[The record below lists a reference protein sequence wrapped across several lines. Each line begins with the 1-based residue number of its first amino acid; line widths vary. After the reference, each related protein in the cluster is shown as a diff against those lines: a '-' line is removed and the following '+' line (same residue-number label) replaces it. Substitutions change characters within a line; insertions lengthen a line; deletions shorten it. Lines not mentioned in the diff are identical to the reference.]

1 MFDTGEVIEEEL
13 SSNDVT
19 SPDKRS
25 SKTGTSGLGGGHPT
39 ETIGLQDM
47 TGVGARSST
56 PPVSSSSRTSVC
68 DQGPAQDT
76 RLVHRTGGRRL
87 ERPGSTFDLK
97 VDVHHQIPG
106 DGSVEVTNCPESSGQ
121 GACEES
127 DVVIM
132 VDESPGQRP
141 HHEVTRELVL
151 EESKLSGSE
160 RTTESFYRK
169 RESTPETKEVS
180 QCTDHDPSQSCSS
193 VTSSSQLTVSGPQ
206 RPGQGDNQRR
216 FSNLSNLARSLPSD
230 SRSHLA
236 PITDTAS
243 LDLAAILDPSYTG
256 TSVRHRA
263 ARTSQGGQGVRR
275 TKSALVT
282 GPNTQAA
289 QAVASHPVSLDAGMD
304 RGEGGVRSKI
314 RSGLEMSE
322 VKEVA
327 EEVNSKEADLNTDKR
342 VFKGS
347 DMDLFTYQEQL
358 EEATKALLKA
368 GQYLESETKNKK
380 YMLPASASD
389 PSYPVAQSVDESDQ
403 KGSGPYMPMVG
414 KVQADTTDV
423 EEGGSRSGH
432 NETGNNLLSS
442 VGLDWL
448 FSDSEPDQPQETRM
462 LRSRSESPK
471 SSSAMMTTELNR
483 ESRDSSH
490 GSSGT
495 DTETRALL
503 DKLECVENILEQSG
517 GGGAIPKRRPV
528 SRHGHSGDQRSGSL
542 DGGRRMPRES
552 EGARGA
558 RRRPTLE
565 IDEDYSMPSTNTLYD
580 DAAGLKLFL
589 DILNGPDGHN
599 KEAEAELRKLIDKR
613 RNRMHDDSRRKHADD
628 SLSQDADLE
637 ELENRSRRKR
647 LARRRRHNAQTER
660 EQMAEVAM
668 RRQASETGDSR
679 ETEGGIRKRERK
691 SRRHRDNVPHIATDH
706 DDTSTGAVH
715 CFKDE
720 FGNWQTYTFG
730 GDSLAASA
738 VAVGALANLLTKET
752 EEGGDQQGEVSGAG
766 QGAGEPVSGGAG
778 SSRSSVSADSS
789 LTVILDSPAMVFQP
803 GGERTRSV
811 ESGSVARSQDGYRSR
826 DSGSGA
832 VPLYCGQH
840 WSRENSVPDYRL
852 YSTGHTH
859 TTAQAPGF
867 RRYNNAL
874 QMFAENFFD
883 RTRPGVG
890 TTSAAEMSFSTS
902 FGASAAGLTRIDESS
917 LTGQLNLSSG
927 VGTQLNV
934 PSHLAAISTVPKIRK
949 YHLLSL
955 PGLNTGVKVW
965 MDRLQLLNILDQDKN
980 VMVTASSVL
989 LSVVVCVLGSLVLQT
1004 GAYRDLYLIL
1014 FCAVQASCHYS
1025 LLKSVQPDA
1034 SSPTHGFNPVTV
1046 FSRPIYFIICCVI
1059 ILILDSAINN
1069 QVSGFQLYGQRTWFT
1084 VKDLKVCRDFI
1095 IGFILAFPIIFTV
1108 GLLPQI
1114 NTALMYVLETI
1125 DIHIFGGNAGSSLQA
1140 SAYCVLRSLLA
1151 VVIMFGFAYGGLTES
1166 SHSEHAQQVLF
1177 SIFCSL
1183 AVVISYHL
1191 SRASGDPTVILSL
1204 MKRHVMAVLSEET
1217 SPGHNDVSN
1226 TNSSAQSPMDEPAT
1240 PQDPL
1245 PKKLRDTVNARL
1257 KNDAIVCSTAAILVF
1272 LIHHSDVFV
1281 QAYPTLDLVV
1291 WSITVTVGFLLHYLL
1306 PHLRKQTPWK
1316 CFAAPIL
1323 APYEQTL
1330 FEVREAARV
1339 MWWEKVLLW
1348 TSTLE
1353 RSILYPLIFL
1363 SAVTHDREVFTQ
1375 LFGTWGGSLVMTI
1388 TLTKSLRCVWSD
1400 SSKQYFTL
1408 LLCILLFQYDP
1419 LQAGF
1424 RSIVSPNARSSPF
1437 LLDYFLTTILTH
1449 KLVELYLKC
1458 QFVITYIA
1466 PHQINWGSAFH
1477 AFAQPFSVPHSAM
1490 LFLQAILSSILSS
1503 PLNPLLGSTIFIC
1516 SYVRPVKFWE
1526 RNYNTKRTDHS
1537 NTRLASQFEVRNPG
1551 ADDNNLNSIFYEHL
1565 TRSLQHSLAGDLMLG
1580 RWGSVQQG
1588 DCFVLA
1594 SDNLNCLVHIIE
1606 LGNGLCTF
1614 QVIKTIRCQSTNNNE
1629 NLSQVR
1635 GLEFRGT
1642 YCQQREVEAIS
1653 EGVEEDEGCCCCDPG
1668 KYNFRLKFQ
1677 V

>member
-1 MFDTGEVIEEEL
+1 MRGA
-13 SSNDVT
+13 
-19 SPDKRS
+19 
-25 SKTGTSGLGGGHPT
+25 
-39 ETIGLQDM
+39 
-47 TGVGARSST
+47 GARAST

-68 DQGPAQDT
+68 DQDPASDT
-76 RLVHRTGGRRL
+76 RLVHRAGGRRL
-87 ERPGSTFDLK
+87 ERPSSTFDLK
-97 VDVHHQIPG
+97 VDVHHQLPG
-106 DGSVEVTNCPESSGQ
+106 GGSVEVTTGPQSSGQ
-121 GACEES
+121 GGREDS
-127 DVVIM
+127 DVVIL

-141 HHEVTRELVL
+141 HHEATRELVL

-160 RTTESFYRK
+160 RKAESYFRK
-169 RESTPETKEVS
+169 RETTPETKEVS
-180 QCTDHDPSQSCSS
+180 QCTDPDPSQSCST
-193 VTSSSQLTVSGPQ
+193 VTTSSQLTVSCPQ
-206 RPGQGDNQRR
+206 RPGQSDNKRR
-216 FSNLSNLARSLPSD
+216 FSNLSNLAQSLPSD
-230 SRSHLA
+230 SRSELA
-236 PITDTAS
+236 PITGS
-243 LDLAAILDPSYTG
+243 LDLAAILDPSYTD
-256 TSVRHRA
+256 TARQRTARA
-263 ARTSQGGQGVRR
+263 GQGGPGVRR

-282 GPNTQAA
+282 GPA
-289 QAVASHPVSLDAGMD
+289 QGGGAVASHPVSLDAGMD
-304 RGEGGVRSKI
+304 RGEAGARSKI
-314 RSGLEMSE
+314 RSSAEMSE

-327 EEVNSKEADLNTDKR
+327 EEISSKEAELDVEKR

-380 YMLPASASD
+380 YILPSSASD
-389 PSYPVAQSVDESDQ
+389 QNYSVAQSLDDSDP

-414 KVQADTTDV
+414 KVQANPQDV
-423 EEGGSRSGH
+423 QEAVVNNPGH
-432 NETGNNLLSS
+432 NETGTSLLSS

-471 SSSAMMTTELNR
+471 SSSAMIPAEVSR

-503 DKLECVENILEQSG
+503 DKLECVENILEQSS

-528 SRHGHSGDQRSGSL
+528 ARPCRSGGQRSGSL
-542 DGGRRMPRES
+542 DGGRHRSQPES
-552 EGARGA
+552 EGSMSV
-558 RRRPTLE
+558 RRRQPTLDV
-565 IDEDYSMPSTNTLYD
+565 DEDYSMPATNTLYD

-613 RNRMHDDSRRKHADD
+613 RNRMHDDSRRKHADE
-628 SLSQDADLE
+628 SLGQDADLE
-637 ELENRSRRKR
+637 EMESRSRKKR

-668 RRQASETGDSR
+668 KRQASDKGSGENRDTD
-679 ETEGGIRKRERK
+679 GGIRKRERK
-691 SRRHRDNVPHIATDH
+691 SRRQRENVPHIAADH
-706 DDTSTGAVH
+706 DDTTTGAVH

-752 EEGGDQQGEVSGAG
+752 DEGGVHQEEAKRGGQGESEPAVG
-766 QGAGEPVSGGAG
+766 GEG

-811 ESGSVARSQDGYRSR
+811 ESGSVAARSQDGLRSR

-832 VPLYCGQH
+832 VPLYCSQH

-852 YSTGHTH
+852 YTTGHTH
-859 TTAQAPGF
+859 ASAQAPGF

-890 TTSAAEMSFSTS
+890 TTAAAEMSFSTS
-902 FGASAAGLTRIDESS
+902 FGASAAVLNRLDESN
-917 LTGQLNLSSG
+917 LTAQLNLSSG
-927 VGTQLNV
+927 VGAQLNV
-934 PSHLAAISTVPKIRK
+934 PGHLAAISAVPKVRK
-949 YHLLSL
+949 YHLLSV
-955 PGLNTGVKVW
+955 PGIKTGVKVW
-965 MDRLQLLNILDQDKN
+965 LDRLQLLNILDQDKN
-980 VMVTASSVL
+980 VMVTVSAVL
-989 LSVVVCVLGSLVLQT
+989 LSVLVCVLGSLVLQT
-1004 GAYRDLYLIL
+1004 GSYRDLYMIL

-1034 SSPTHGFNPVTV
+1034 SSPTHGFNPITV

-1059 ILILDSAINN
+1059 ILILDSAINI
-1069 QVSGFQLYGQRTWFT
+1069 QVTGFQIYGHRIWFT
-1084 VKDLKVCRDFI
+1084 VKDLRVCRDFI
-1095 IGFILAFPIIFTV
+1095 ISFILAFPIIFTV

-1125 DIHIFGGNAGSSLQA
+1125 DIHIFGGNASSSLQA
-1140 SAYCVLRSLLA
+1140 SAYCVIRSLLA

-1191 SRASGDPTVILSL
+1191 SRASGDPTVMLSL

-1217 SPGHNDVSN
+1217 ASGHNDVSN

-1272 LIHHSDVFV
+1272 LVHQSDVFV
-1281 QAYPTLDLVV
+1281 QAFPTLDLVL
-1291 WSITVTVGFLLHYLL
+1291 WGITITVGFLLHYLL

-1323 APYEQTL
+1323 APFEQTL

-1348 TSTLE
+1348 SSTLE
-1353 RSILYPLIFL
+1353 RSVLYPLIFL

-1375 LFGTWGGSLVMTI
+1375 LFGTWGGSLVMTV

-1408 LLCILLFQYDP
+1408 LLCILLFQFDP
-1419 LQAGF
+1419 AQTSLRNIQ
-1424 RSIVSPNARSSPF
+1424 SSEARTSPF
-1437 LLDYFLTTILTH
+1437 LLDYFLTTIITH

-1614 QVIKTIRCQSTNNNE
+1614 QVTHDTCYFKNSR
-1629 NLSQVR
+1629 
-1635 GLEFRGT
+1635 
-1642 YCQQREVEAIS
+1642 
-1653 EGVEEDEGCCCCDPG
+1653 
-1668 KYNFRLKFQ
+1668 
-1677 V
+1677 

>member
-1 MFDTGEVIEEEL
+1 MYSLLIFIFFTTIKLVNRLLHHLFDTGEVIEEEL
-13 SSNDVT
+13 SSNEVI

-25 SKTGTSGLGGGHPT
+25 SKTGTTGPGGPPA

-47 TGVGARSST
+47 TGARAST

-68 DQGPAQDT
+68 DPGPASET

-87 ERPGSTFDLK
+87 ERPSSTFDLK
-97 VDVHHQIPG
+97 VDVHHQLPG
-106 DGSVEVTNCPESSGQ
+106 GPSVEATHCPQTSGH
-121 GACEES
+121 GGREDS
-127 DVVIM
+127 DVVIL

-141 HHEVTRELVL
+141 HHEATRELVL
-151 EESKLSGSE
+151 EESKLTGSE
-160 RTTESFYRK
+160 RTAESYFRK
-169 RESTPETKEVS
+169 REATPETKEVS
-180 QCTDHDPSQSCSS
+180 QCTDPDPSQSCSS
-193 VTSSSQLTVSGPQ
+193 VTTSSQLTVSGAQ
-206 RPGQGDNQRR
+206 RPGQSENQRR

-236 PITDTAS
+236 PITDTGS
-243 LDLAAILDPSYTG
+243 LDLAAILDDSYTD
-256 TSVRHRA
+256 TVRQRLA
-263 ARTSQGGQGVRR
+263 SGRPAGVRR

-282 GPNTQAA
+282 GPSQGAT
-289 QAVASHPVSLDAGMD
+289 AVASQPVSLDAGMD
-304 RGEGGVRSKI
+304 RGETGARNKI
-314 RSGLEMSE
+314 RSSLEMSE

-327 EEVNSKEADLNTDKR
+327 EEVSSKEAELDIEKR
-342 VFKGS
+342 VLTGS
-347 DMDLFTYQEQL
+347 DMNLSDYQEQL

-380 YMLPASASD
+380 YMMPSSASD
-389 PSYPVAQSVDESDQ
+389 PSYTVAQSLDESDP

-414 KVQADTTDV
+414 KLQADAKDV
-423 EEGGSRSGH
+423 ELGDVSKPGH
-432 NETGNNLLSS
+432 NETGTSLLSS

-471 SSSAMMTTELNR
+471 SSSAMMTTEVSR

-503 DKLECVENILEQSG
+503 DKLECVENILEQSS
-517 GGGAIPKRRPV
+517 GGGAIPKRRPA
-528 SRHGHSGDQRSGSL
+528 SRPSRSGGQRSGSL
-542 DGGRRMPRES
+542 DGGRHKAQPEV
-552 EGARGA
+552 EGNRGA

-565 IDEDYSMPSTNTLYD
+565 VDEDYSMPATNTLYD

-628 SLSQDADLE
+628 SLGQDADLE
-637 ELENRSRRKR
+637 EMESRSRKKR

-668 RRQASETGDSR
+668 RRQASETVSGENRDAD
-679 ETEGGIRKRERK
+679 GGIRKRERK
-691 SRRHRDNVPHIATDH
+691 SRRQRENVPHIAADH
-706 DDTSTGAVH
+706 DDTTTGAVH

-752 EEGGDQQGEVSGAG
+752 DEAGNPQGDARADGG
-766 QGAGEPVSGGAG
+766 QGAGEPASGGAG

-811 ESGSVARSQDGYRSR
+811 ESGSVARSQDGCRSR

-859 TTAQAPGF
+859 TSAQAPGF

-883 RTRPGVG
+883 RNRPGVG
-890 TTSAAEMSFSTS
+890 TTSAADMSFSTS
-902 FGASAAGLTRIDESS
+902 FGASAAVLNRIDESS
-917 LTGQLNLSSG
+917 LTAQLNLSSG
-927 VGTQLNV
+927 VGAQLNV
-934 PSHLAAISTVPKIRK
+934 PSHLAAISSVPKVRK
-949 YHLLSL
+949 YHLLSV
-955 PGLNTGVKVW
+955 PGVKTGVKVW
-965 MDRLQLLNILDQDKN
+965 LDRLQLLNILDQDKN
-980 VMVTASSVL
+980 VTVTVSAVL
-989 LSVVVCVLGSLVLQT
+989 LSVLVSVLGSLVLQT
-1004 GAYRDLYLIL
+1004 GSYRDLYMIL

-1034 SSPTHGFNPVTV
+1034 SSPTHGFNPITV
-1046 FSRPIYFIICCVI
+1046 FSRPIYFIICCVV
-1059 ILILDSAINN
+1059 ILILDSAINI
-1069 QVSGFQLYGQRTWFT
+1069 QVTGFQIYGDRIWFT
-1084 VKDLKVCRDFI
+1084 VHDLKVCRDFI
-1095 IGFILAFPIIFTV
+1095 ISFILVFPIIFTV

-1114 NTALMYVLETI
+1114 NTAAMYVLETI
-1125 DIHIFGGNAGSSLQA
+1125 DIHIFGGNASSSLQA
-1140 SAYCVLRSLLA
+1140 SAYCVIRSLLA

-1191 SRASGDPTVILSL
+1191 SRASGDPTVMLSL

-1217 SPGHNDVSN
+1217 VSGHNDVSN
-1226 TNSSAQSPMDEPAT
+1226 TNSSAQSPMDEPAP

-1272 LIHHSDVFV
+1272 LIHQSDVFV
-1281 QAYPTLDLVV
+1281 QAFPTLDLVL
-1291 WSITVTVGFLLHYLL
+1291 WSITITVGFLLHYLL

-1323 APYEQTL
+1323 APFEQTL

-1348 TSTLE
+1348 SSTLE
-1353 RSILYPLIFL
+1353 RSVLYPLIFL

-1375 LFGTWGGSLVMTI
+1375 LFGTWGGSLVMTV

-1419 LQAGF
+1419 LHAGF
-1424 RSIVSPNARSSPF
+1424 SNILSTEARSSPF
-1437 LLDYFLTTILTH
+1437 LLDYFLTTIITH

-1614 QVIKTIRCQSTNNNE
+1614 QVT
-1629 NLSQVR
+1629 
-1635 GLEFRGT
+1635 
-1642 YCQQREVEAIS
+1642 
-1653 EGVEEDEGCCCCDPG
+1653 
-1668 KYNFRLKFQ
+1668 
-1677 V
+1677 